1 MITKIY
7 KTESEWKKLLS
18 PEQYSVMRQK
28 QTEKP
33 FTCELTQYKG
43 EGNYLCVACEL
54 PLFKSSGKFES
65 GTGWPSFYEPVSPD
79 HLLYREDRSSGTTRT
94 EVLCASCESH
104 LGHVFPDGPPP
115 AGLRYCINGITLK
128 FNKIEI

>member
-7 KTESEWKKLLS
+7 KTEAEWKKLLTL
-18 PEQYSVMRQK
+18 EQYKVMRQK

-43 EGNYLCVACEL
+43 EGVYLCAACEL
-54 PLFKSSGKFES
+54 PLFKSGGKFES

-79 HLLYREDRSSGTTRT
+79 HLLYREDHSGGMTRT

-104 LGHVFPDGPPP
+104 LGRGTASTVLP
-115 AGLRYCINGITLK
+115 
-128 FNKIEI
+128 